1 MDLIDNSNI
10 TSIEE
15 KTYTNENGDTVIEKI
30 IYVKKKNEALINAQK
45 KYFERNKEKINE
57 YTKNNRREKYNSDPE
72 YRERL
77 LARKREAYARKKEE
91 KNKSQ
96 NGD

>member
-10 TSIEE
+10 TSIKE

-30 IYVKKKNEALINAQK
+30 IYVKPSPAIATAQRR
-45 KYFERNKEKINE
+45 YYENNKEKINE
-57 YTKNNRREKYNSDPE
+57 YNKIYLHKKYYSDPE
-72 YRERL
+72 YREKL